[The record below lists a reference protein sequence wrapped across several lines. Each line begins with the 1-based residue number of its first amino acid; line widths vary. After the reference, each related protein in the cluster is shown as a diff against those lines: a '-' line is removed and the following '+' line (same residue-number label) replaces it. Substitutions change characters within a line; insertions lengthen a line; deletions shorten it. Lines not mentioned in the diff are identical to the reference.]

1 MADAA
6 TGAAHAAREYPEPR
20 VPWLSGSRVR
30 FALIL
35 LAVAAFYVVSWR
47 LAQVDPGKLWTGL
60 PKMAS
65 WAAKSWPPATGELPV
80 LLLRLAETVAMA
92 AIGTTAAAI
101 LAIPL
106 AVIAARNVTPSL
118 ALYYPARWF
127 LNALRGIDSF
137 VFALLFVAAVG
148 LGPFAGVLG
157 VALHT
162 WGSTAKLWAEVIE
175 NLPPG
180 PIEAAAATG
189 ASRLKVL
196 SFALVPDVAPSL
208 VSIGLF
214 WWEFNVRASTVLG
227 VVGAGGIG
235 QELKN
240 SMDLLDFPRLVTIL
254 ALILAMVTVIDQG
267 SQWLRQRLD

>member
-1 MADAA
+1 
-6 TGAAHAAREYPEPR
+6 
-20 VPWLSGSRVR
+20 
-30 FALIL
+30 
-35 LAVAAFYVVSWR
+35 
-47 LAQVDPGKLWTGL
+47 
-60 PKMAS
+60 
-65 WAAKSWPPATGELPV
+65 
-80 LLLRLAETVAMA
+80 
-92 AIGTTAAAI
+92 
-101 LAIPL
+101 
-106 AVIAARNVTPSL
+106 
-118 ALYYPARWF
+118 
-127 LNALRGIDSF
+127 

-175 NLPPG
+175 NIQPG
-180 PIEAAAATG
+180 PLEAAAVTG

-196 SFALVPDVAPSL
+196 SFALVPDVAPSM

-240 SMDLLDFPRLVTIL
+240 SMDLLDFPRLLTIL
-254 ALILAMVTVIDQG
+254 VLILIMVTVIDQG
-267 SQWLRQRLD
+267 SQWLRQRLN